1 MTELWKASFKPPQ
14 LSSISK
20 ENIILLN
27 DSLNKGNFIQ
37 NGNNIIKFLFNN
49 FSLFKENKNKN
60 NIQNLGENYIKSKNE
75 KNSDRNIYKQK
86 TLIKVLIIFLSQ

>member
-1 MTELWKASFKPPQ
+1 MLQ
-14 LSSISK
+14 
-20 ENIILLN
+20 
-27 DSLNKGNFIQ
+27 
-37 NGNNIIKFLFNN
+37 GNNIIKFLFNN

-86 TLIKVLIIFLSQ
+86 KP